1 MSDYKTSDIISFAIQ
16 QKPIEF
22 ENAFKTLIHDKLVD
36 AIDMKKQE
44 ISKSLFNAQYD
55 IEDDVEDDDV
65 EDDDVEEDDDF
76 ESEQDT
82 EETQD
87 A

>member
-1 MSDYKTSDIISFAIQ
+1 MSDFKTSDIISFAIQ

-22 ENAFKTLIHDKLVD
+22 ENAFKALIHDKLVD
-36 AIDMKKQE
+36 AVDMKKQE
-44 ISKSLFNAQYD
+44 IAKSLFNPQY
-55 IEDDVEDDDV
+55 E
-65 EDDDVEEDDDF
+65 EEDDFDL
-76 ESEQDT
+76 EQDT